1 MAIRIAICSKILRE
15 YELSEAVNIAAE
27 IGYEGIEIFG
37 VERHLP
43 AATPMEKIYR
53 LAAQMRNVGIEAVT
67 LRTDLGG
74 FSQKSDDQCLEE
86 VEVFR
91 RYLDMAEE
99 LECEL
104 IGVRPGGP
112 PVPAAARE
120 DHRDRAAHYLR
131 ACCDL
136 ALSRD
141 IAVVLQ
147 NNFGLSATVD
157 SALDLIA
164 RVDMPNLGVNY
175 DPGNLYR
182 MDRYYGIEALARF
195 GERVWNVQVKDCYHD
210 ETTDDYRLL
219 LGEGEV
225 DYRSIFT
232 RLQEN
237 EYDGHVSAE
246 CHREPDAQLNAVDI
260 ARHEYQAIRVLL
272 ASV

>member
-1 MAIRIAICSKILRE
+1 MAIRIAICSKILQE
-15 YELSEAVNIAAE
+15 YDISEAVNIAAE

-43 AATPMEKIYR
+43 ADAPMPEVRK
-53 LAAQMRNVGIEAVT
+53 LAGQMRGVGLEAVT
-67 LRTDLGG
+67 LCTYLGG
-74 FSQKSDDQCLEE
+74 FSQKSDEQCLDD
-86 VEVFR
+86 VEAFR

-99 LECEL
+99 LECDL
-104 IGVRPGGP
+104 IRVQPGGP
-112 PVPAAARE
+112 PIPCAARE

-131 ACCDL
+131 VCCDL

-141 IAVVLQ
+141 IGVVME

-157 SALDLIA
+157 STLDLIA
-164 RVDMPNLGVNY
+164 RVQMPNLGVNY

-195 GERVWNVQVKDCYHD
+195 GELVWNVQVKDCYRD
-210 ETTDDYRLL
+210 ETTDDYQLL

-225 DYRSIFT
+225 DYLSIFT

-246 CHREPDAQLNAVDI
+246 CHREPDAQMSAADI
-260 ARHEYQAIRVLL
+260 ARHEYQAIRTLL
-272 ASV
+272 ASA